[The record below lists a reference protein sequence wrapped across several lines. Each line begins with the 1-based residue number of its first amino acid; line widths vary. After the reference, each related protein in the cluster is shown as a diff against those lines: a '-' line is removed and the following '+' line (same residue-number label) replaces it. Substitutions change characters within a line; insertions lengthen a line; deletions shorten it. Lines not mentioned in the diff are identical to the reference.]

1 MNVNELIK
9 NLQDGG
15 NVSANK
21 QFNTVMAAKM
31 TAALDAKKIE
41 IASGLNQRVAV
52 TAEEEQ
58 VTEED

>member
-9 NLQDGG
+9 NLQDGD

-21 QFNTVMAAKM
+21 QFNTVMASKM

-41 IASGLNQRVAV
+41 VASSLNARKEQ
-52 TAEEEQ
+52 TIEEE
-58 VTEED
+58 